1 MRPRVSVWRLADFIV
16 VELHRRTKS
25 FGDARAHDTAISRK
39 NLCFV
44 GKPTRRR
51 SLGMRDA
58 SPTPVGPRDAERNLE
73 LEAPPT
79 LDPDPAPV
87 PHIERLASRS
97 VVDSDGGTWTVQ
109 EVRDWGYDRRASSSL
124 VFTGDDA
131 MRRVRNYPPN
141 WIELSDAEL
150 IALSFGV

>member
-1 MRPRVSVWRLADFIV
+1 MPPEHPLVRATPNGISSSRPQ
-16 VELHRRTKS
+16 
-25 FGDARAHDTAISRK
+25 
-39 NLCFV
+39 
-44 GKPTRRR
+44 
-51 SLGMRDA
+51 
-58 SPTPVGPRDAERNLE
+58 
-73 LEAPPT
+73 PT

-141 WIELSDAEL
+141 RIELPDAEL
-150 IALSFGV
+150 IALSVGV